1 MNQQEDITA
10 SNQDTD
16 IPYRWTDTIC
26 AGLATKLAMK
36 YAPDK
41 FQLLENV
48 YQKSFDLAASADN
61 DGVSLRIH
69 PTGMNLG

>member
-1 MNQQEDITA
+1 MFHIGWSDC
-10 SNQDTD
+10 
-16 IPYRWTDTIC
+16 IC
-26 AGLATKLAMK
+26 AGLSSKLALK

-61 DGVSLRIH
+61 DGVSLRIY
-69 PTGMNLG
+69 TQQG